1 MTAADFAA
9 RCATARTNGLVDVTF
24 IFTGFQNANAVM
36 RLWVSTHSGTWYDS
50 ASCFSIGNY
59 NIDPAVRAHSQSEI
73 QRLFADSTSSFLSA
87 ACVCAQ
93 TLTANV
99 TLLDVPS
106 ATSGFLGA
114 FALHDAD
121 QDGQPG
127 RNWIGY
133 PTEAVTATRGA
144 RGGPFGGPWWEDARV
159 AIDASVAPCVSFEM
173 AMWYP

>member
-1 MTAADFAA
+1 MTRRRASRLETITSTR
-9 RCATARTNGLVDVTF
+9 RCARIRKAKF
-24 IFTGFQNANAVM
+24 
-36 RLWVSTHSGTWYDS
+36 SGCLLTQLLL
-50 ASCFSIGNY
+50 FSLL
-59 NIDPAVRAHSQSEI
+59 R
-73 QRLFADSTSSFLSA
+73 
-87 ACVCAQ
+87 VCAQ

>member
-1 MTAADFAA
+1 MTRRRASRLATITSTR
-9 RCATARTNGLVDVTF
+9 RCANVSAK
-24 IFTGFQNANAVM
+24 FTVVVALTQ
-36 RLWVSTHSGTWYDS
+36 LS
-50 ASCFSIGNY
+50 FS
-59 NIDPAVRAHSQSEI
+59 
-73 QRLFADSTSSFLSA
+73 LSLSLSLSLLR
-87 ACVCAQ
+87 VCAQ

-106 ATSGFLGA
+106 VTSGYLGA

-127 RNWIGY
+127 RWIGY

-144 RGGPFGGPWWEDARV
+144 RGGPFGGPWWEDAV